1 MAEAQAQAP
10 APKKKIVKRL
20 AQPTTIEAYWR
31 AKDKRPDLFTY
42 TDKGDLKAP
51 PTEDLPEKIFPLP
64 TYRPATLE
72 EINEAWA
79 VRQSLFDPIYESIE
93 TAKDSLR
100 AALAAY
106 AAGTGTEK
114 EVVIAN
120 QTVAAEE
127 AKLTLARSPLR
138 WIDSTYENPTTNTII
153 LENRYE
159 VRKLGYPIHIERR
172 YGIELE
178 ALIKPLNEAEE
189 AAAAAIRAGE
199 LAPGDLHF
207 VVTNASPLGLQYPF
221 DLKVGDTTYYTA
233 FTAIFGEVA
242 KQSGNQELF
251 QTLLGT
257 RSVRTV
263 RNLTRDFTSQQIT
276 SDVVERVIDA
286 AAEQI
291 PNFREALLKTGDQ
304 PILYVTKK
312 GLDPVFTVGLDERSE
327 ELQRTN
333 RWAGENL
340 WGKALVK
347 ARTRFSELAVTG
359 AEVKPVASAAPGPAS
374 ITEAEQQQA
383 KTGAIIGKRMIIKKS
398 APKPAGI

>member
-1 MAEAQAQAP
+1 MAE
-10 APKKKIVKRL
+10 APKKKIIKRL

-51 PTEDLPEKIFPLP
+51 PTDDLPEKIFPLP
-64 TYRPATLE
+64 TYRPTTLE
-72 EINEAWA
+72 ETEEAWA

-93 TAKDSLR
+93 TAKDGLR

-106 AAGTGTEK
+106 AARTGTEK
-114 EVVIAN
+114 EVVVAN
-120 QTVAAEE
+120 QNVAVEE
-127 AKLTLARSPLR
+127 AKLTMVRSPLR
-138 WIDSTYENPTTNTII
+138 WIDESYENPTTNTIV

-159 VRKLGYPIHIERR
+159 VRKLGYPVFVTKRF
-172 YGIELE
+172 GVDLE
-178 ALIKPLNEAEE
+178 TLIKPLNEAEE

-199 LAPGDLHF
+199 LAPGDLHV

-276 SDVVERVIDA
+276 TDIIDRVIDA

-304 PILYVTKK
+304 PILYATNT
-312 GLDPVFTVGLDERSE
+312 GLDPVFTVGLDEKSD

-340 WGKALVK
+340 WGKALVR
-347 ARTRFSELAVTG
+347 ARTRFRELAVTG
-359 AEVKPVASAAPGPAS
+359 VEVKPVATEASGPAS
-374 ITEAEQQQA
+374 ITEGQQQQA

-398 APKPAGI
+398 APKPPTGTAGP